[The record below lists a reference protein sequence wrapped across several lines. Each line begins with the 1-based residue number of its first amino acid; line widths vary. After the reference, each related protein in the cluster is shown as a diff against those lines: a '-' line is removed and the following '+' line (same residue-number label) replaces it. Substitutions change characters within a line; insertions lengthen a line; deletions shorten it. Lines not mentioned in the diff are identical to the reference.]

1 MPPLCRKR
9 HVEVDEEYDEFEDD
23 ADNMSDDE
31 DAEEL
36 AEDEPE
42 NQRDEEMLDDDA
54 VFGLF
59 KKHVCAPNSF
69 YLMSSALFYM
79 SIEFLIL
86 LSL

>member
-1 MPPLCRKR
+1 MPPLRRKS
-9 HVEVDEEYDEFEDD
+9 HVEVDEEYEEFEDD

-31 DAEEL
+31 DAEEF

-42 NQRDEEMLDDDA
+42 SQRDEEMLDDDV

-59 KKHVCAPNSF
+59 KKHVCASNSF
-69 YLMSSALFYM
+69 CLMSSVLFSM

-86 LSL
+86 

>member
-1 MPPLCRKR
+1 MPPLRRKH
-9 HVEVDEEYDEFEDD
+9 HVEVDEEYDKFEDD

-31 DAEEL
+31 DAEEF

-42 NQRDEEMLDDDA
+42 SQRDEEMLDDDA

>member
-1 MPPLCRKR
+1 MPPLRRKR

-31 DAEEL
+31 DAE
-36 AEDEPE
+36 DEPE
-42 NQRDEEMLDDDA
+42 SQRDEEMLDDDA

-69 YLMSSALFYM
+69 CIMSSALFYM

-86 LSL
+86 

>member
-1 MPPLCRKR
+1 MPPLRRKR
-9 HVEVDEEYDEFEDD
+9 HVEVDEEYEEFEDD

-31 DAEEL
+31 DAE
-36 AEDEPE
+36 DEPE
-42 NQRDEEMLDDDA
+42 SQRDEEMLDDDA

-69 YLMSSALFYM
+69 CLMSSALFYM

-86 LSL
+86 

>member
-1 MPPLCRKR
+1 MPPLRRKR

-31 DAEEL
+31 DAE
-36 AEDEPE
+36 DEPE
-42 NQRDEEMLDDDA
+42 SQRDEEMLDDDA

-69 YLMSSALFYM
+69 CLMSSALFYM

-86 LSL
+86 

>member
-1 MPPLCRKR
+1 MPPLRRKR

-31 DAEEL
+31 DAE
-36 AEDEPE
+36 DEPE
-42 NQRDEEMLDDDA
+42 SQRDEEMLDDDA

-69 YLMSSALFYM
+69 CLMSSVLFYM

-86 LSL
+86 

>member
-1 MPPLCRKR
+1 MPPLRRKR
-9 HVEVDEEYDEFEDD
+9 HVEVDEEYEEFEDD

-31 DAEEL
+31 DAEEF

-42 NQRDEEMLDDDA
+42 SQRDEEMLDDDA

-69 YLMSSALFYM
+69 CLMSSALFYM

-86 LSL
+86 

>member
-1 MPPLCRKR
+1 MPPLRRKR
-9 HVEVDEEYDEFEDD
+9 HVEVDEEYEKFEDD

-31 DAEEL
+31 DAEEFS
-36 AEDEPE
+36 EDEPE
-42 NQRDEEMLDDDA
+42 SQRDEEMLDDDA